1 MVNILYTEK
10 EKSVFFNVVLV
21 YHLVQ
26 YNLSLKFL
34 PSEHVF
40 FSAKKRW
47 ATLKLGSRKWQENGL
62 PTFSWNPY
70 LVVVGGWTNQP
81 IWKICVSQSGAQET
95 PILSRW
101 K

>member
-47 ATLKLGSRKWQENGL
+47 ATLKLGSRK
-62 PTFSWNPY
+62 
-70 LVVVGGWTNQP
+70 
-81 IWKICVSQSGAQET
+81 
-95 PILSRW
+95 
-101 K
+101 

>member
-1 MVNILYTEK
+1 MIIYFHTFTIKINQNNGKYTIHRK
-10 EKSVFFNVVLV
+10 GKKCFFNVFLV

-47 ATLKLGSRKWQENGL
+47 ATLKLGSRK
-62 PTFSWNPY
+62 
-70 LVVVGGWTNQP
+70 
-81 IWKICVSQSGAQET
+81 
-95 PILSRW
+95 
-101 K
+101 